1 MPIYPVDIIY
11 VVDIILCQRDSYVLQ
26 CSHSPACFLSRG
38 FHKIGQL
45 KWKSASMRHIMCGAI
60 EESSRS
66 LYVVSMY
73 VLFMQIFLGWKENF
87 FCFLDVWGPKH
98 TRVVGGEE
106 LALGCALR
114 LALFP
119 ARKDLWCTL
128 WFWFVEMFWIDWIC
142 TLWQHQKYLAVLA
155 LEKIKFFDLKLQL
168 WKWIRWVSQL

>member
-11 VVDIILCQRDSYVLQ
+11 VVDIILCQRDSYVQQ

-38 FHKIGQL
+38 FHKIGHL

-87 FCFLDVWGPKH
+87 FAFKMYGGQRLVMYTLILICWDVLNWLNLHPLAASKIFSCICC
-98 TRVVGGEE
+98 GEN
-106 LALGCALR
+106 LI
-114 LALFP
+114 
-119 ARKDLWCTL
+119 
-128 WFWFVEMFWIDWIC
+128 FWFETSIMEVDS
-142 TLWQHQKYLAVLA
+142 
-155 LEKIKFFDLKLQL
+155 
-168 WKWIRWVSQL
+168 VSQSIVNSAIW